1 MSDLPIM
8 TDEDL
13 QKIYVWVD
21 SIPLSR
27 PKRNISRDFS
37 DGVLLA
43 EIVHH
48 YFPKLVELH
57 NYSAANSVRQ
67 KLYNWSTL
75 NQRVLRRLDF
85 EIKRPE
91 IEALVNCKPG
101 VVEAVLMQLQ
111 RKISEFRQRRS
122 QEEATSPQSH
132 SGPVAGGAGAGHS
145 TYGNRVGSELVSAAG
160 SPVAPMKNINSNTD
174 NAGSSS
180 STAASNTAVVA
191 EKDAT
196 IAELRETVEILELKI
211 KKLEQLVR
219 LKDSRIQTLTSRL
232 QGVNLS

>member
-1 MSDLPIM
+1 M

-75 NQRVLRRLDF
+75 NQRALRRLDF

-91 IEALVNCKPG
+91 IEALVACKPG
-101 VVEAVLMQLQ
+101 IVEAVLMQLQ
-111 RKISEFRQRRS
+111 RKIAEFKQRRAA
-122 QEEATSPQSH
+122 QESGSEEPSSPQASV
-132 SGPVAGGAGAGHS
+132 SAAGAGHAS
-145 TYGNRVGSELVSAAG
+145 SGARVAAEASPSAAPALPG
-160 SPVAPMKNINSNTD
+160 FRPAD
-174 NAGSSS
+174 NGNQS
-180 STAASNTAVVA
+180 AALA

-196 IAELRETVEILELKI
+196 IGELRETVEILELKI

-232 QGVNLS
+232 QGQGGAAGLA